1 MHKTIAVAMSGGV
14 DSSAAALLLQEQG
27 HKILGLTLEMFHRDV
42 PSTDIAD
49 AKAVADQL
57 GFPHY
62 AFDFSPL
69 KMAAAKKERH
79 TGRSL
84 QRICQYFKCLPIRL
98 DRCRARAI
106 LAPSGI
112 RYGTTHLAMAKGSAA
127 SAYSRNQNV
136 PQA

>member
-62 AFDFSPL
+62 AFDFSPCFAREV
-69 KMAAAKKERH
+69 M
-79 TGRSL
+79 
-84 QRICQYFKCLPIRL
+84 
-98 DRCRARAI
+98 DRVV
-106 LAPSGI
+106 LA
-112 RYGTTHLAMAKGSAA
+112 
-127 SAYSRNQNV
+127 
-136 PQA
+136 